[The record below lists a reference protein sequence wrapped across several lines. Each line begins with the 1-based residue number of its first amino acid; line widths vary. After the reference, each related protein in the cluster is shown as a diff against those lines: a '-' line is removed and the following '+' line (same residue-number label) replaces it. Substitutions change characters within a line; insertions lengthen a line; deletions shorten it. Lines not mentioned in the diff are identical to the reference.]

1 MYRNRIFMV
10 MFLLCIIPL
19 AMVHAQRGAGT
30 YSIGGFGGVGRI
42 MGPEAYKD
50 WTKMGTGFGG
60 EFKFNMTEM
69 TTLGISYTNLSFPM
83 DNQKVEKDF
92 EPVIQLIFP
101 DATIEID
108 PFNLKAG
115 IISANLIQYFT
126 APDASAGFYGTIGV
140 GYYMLTTED
149 SKMTITVPGLPP
161 EEEKMEG
168 GDPENKLG
176 LNGGL
181 GLEIALGETINLV
194 IEGKYHYILS
204 ELEKDAETQEMEE
217 ALGKSMSGK
226 ITFIGIM
233 GGLIISL

>member
-1 MYRNRIFMV
+1 M
-10 MFLLCIIPL
+10 IPM
-19 AMVHAQRGAGT
+19 AMVHAQREAGT
-30 YSIGGFGGVGRI
+30 YSLGGFGGVGRI

-69 TTLGISYTNLSFPM
+69 TSLGISYTNLSFPM
-83 DNQKVEKDF
+83 DTEKVQKDLESIF
-92 EPVIQLIFP
+92 EGV
-101 DATIEID
+101 TVEID
-108 PFNLKAG
+108 PFSLKAG

-126 APDASAGFYGTIGV
+126 APGASAGFYGTIGV

-149 SKMTITVPGLPP
+149 SKMTITVPGLPQ

-176 LNGGL
+176 INGGL
-181 GLEIALGETINLV
+181 GLEVVLGEMIGLFV
-194 IEGKYHYILS
+194 EGKYHYILS
-204 ELEKDAETQEMEE
+204 GLEEDEETQEMEE